1 MHSIIGSVCC
11 RPDDGVAEYDVV
23 IVGTGIVGLGT
34 AVEMISRYP
43 NLTYAVLDKET
54 TVGK

>member
-1 MHSIIGSVCC
+1 MHSIIGSVCF

-43 NLTYAVLDKET
+43 NLTYAVLDKESS
-54 TVGK
+54 VGK